1 MKQSIKKIF
10 QNLNTYLLFVLFV
23 AILAMFL
30 VLEHSLSFDKV
41 DNLQNQKK
49 IISTLTKLDK
59 SDLELALIQ
68 FNGKSTRLHQE
79 INKLR
84 TLYKYAYI
92 DKYILKNEQEYFA
105 DLQKLSELTD
115 TFNNAAKKYYINT
128 KNIENEKQAK
138 EELDK
143 ALSTINKHID
153 SMLLKSINYNE
164 EKFYFVKNGVII
176 IFILIFLATIYY
188 RRALNAI
195 YKDIEFL
202 YQADKNKKTYTI
214 YSQEVDAIALRMNR
228 KNVSNNNP
236 DFIDPVTG
244 INNHK
249 GLINQY
255 SAKRH
260 TKESNFTSVTVIEV
274 DTFSKS
280 NRVFPQ
286 DVTQAILKK
295 IAYTISLH
303 EQAVDVIARTDFNQF
318 TIVLSRSSKEQSY
331 KDVEII
337 RQSIAEL
344 KFNIPHKGTTQ
355 ITISG
360 GFIIKPN
367 NTSLEE
373 AMKQAKEILHYAQS
387 TGTNRILQSRDL
399 AQKDM

>member
-115 TFNNAAKKYYINT
+115 TFNKAAKKYYVNT

-399 AQKDM
+399 AQNDM

>member
-115 TFNNAAKKYYINT
+115 TFNKAAKKYYVNT

-360 GFIIKPN
+360 GFVIKPN

-399 AQKDM
+399 AQNDM

>member
-23 AILAMFL
+23 AILGMLL

-41 DNLQNQKK
+41 DNLRNQKK

-92 DKYILKNEQEYFA
+92 DKYVLKNEQEYFA

-115 TFNNAAKKYYINT
+115 TFNKAAKEYYVDT
-128 KNIENEKQAK
+128 RDIEREKTAK
-138 EELDK
+138 RRLDV
-143 ALSTINKHID
+143 ALYTINKHID
-153 SMLLKSINYNE
+153 SMLLKTITYNE
-164 EKFYFVKNGVII
+164 EKFYFVKNAIVV
-176 IFILIFLATIYY
+176 IFILILLATFYY
-188 RRALNAI
+188 RRTLNAI

-202 YQADKNKKTYTI
+202 YQVEKHRKTYTI
-214 YSQEVDAIALRMNR
+214 FSQEADAIALRMNR
-228 KNVSNNNP
+228 KNTSSDNP
-236 DFIDPVTG
+236 DFLDPVTG

-249 GLINQY
+249 GLINSY
-255 SAKRH
+255 SMKKGA
-260 TKESNFTSVTVIEV
+260 KESNFTSVTVLEI
-274 DTFSKS
+274 DNFSKS
-280 NRVFPQ
+280 NRAFPQ

-303 EQAVDVIARTDFNQF
+303 EQAIDVIARTDFNQF
-318 TIVLSRSSKEQSY
+318 TIIFSRSSKEQSY
-331 KDVEII
+331 KDVELI
-337 RQSIAEL
+337 RESIAEL
-344 KFNIPHKGTTQ
+344 KFNIPHQGSTQ
-355 ITISG
+355 ITVSG
-360 GFIIKPN
+360 GFVIKPN

-387 TGTNRILQSRDL
+387 TGTNRILQARDL
-399 AQKDM
+399 AQREI